1 MNKVKAVL
9 VFLLLMLP
17 VITGISVFAKKGGE
31 TVRTDLRYLLPD
43 AGSDAGS
50 AGYFTD
56 RLSGEMLFTFS
67 ADERT
72 EPKNDRSSAA
82 ESVSGQSA
90 EGSDGASAGKTGE
103 LEDAVRSFADKL
115 KTFKFIKVR
124 DFSDMEKTGSFLFAH
139 RYALGAD
146 AYLTSGKPDREKLR
160 DEVLGIIY
168 SPFGGA
174 TATELARD
182 PFFTMRHYLMR
193 EASSGFGMDASG
205 FTFVKNGNGK
215 KVYVISA
222 SMDPSG
228 LSSDE
233 GTGFY
238 EYCRNLRLS
247 LKNRNIE
254 MMYTGAFFFTEEA
267 SGSSKS
273 DITKISVGSSLML
286 IVIMLG
292 FFRSVKP
299 LIYGLAV
306 ISVSM
311 LSAFGAVL
319 TVFGGMHVISLAMGA
334 TLAGIS
340 FDYVLHVLVRRA
352 RCGYGTPEMLRKALM
367 KPLGLSLVTSVT
379 AYGVTSFTGL
389 NVLKELSLFASVVLV
404 GTFLLSCYVLSL
416 TRLSGCA
423 DGGLSVSLPVAVFRR
438 LSSVSPLVSAAVTA
452 AVFMSAVL
460 LILQKGADDDVASLR
475 RNDTELAVMDR
486 EVNRIVNGNSSGVWF
501 IMEKQLPHGKEGI
514 KTDDNEQDSKKREN
528 KEEFDPLEVC
538 ERFIGTLSATEIREV
553 EAPCLHVPSAR
564 RQKESIETYLSL
576 YPDLKNI
583 YAEQG
588 IDLKD
593 DETGINAAESFSA
606 ADMPGMFDFMIGNNA
621 VLVRI
626 NAENAALL
634 EKIRSLKGVYPLDR
648 RGEWSRAFGLYRQEL
663 IRMLVTALILIT
675 AGGMF
680 IIGRDIIKAA
690 AVPLVT
696 GICAGITA
704 DILMTGSMNLF
715 TAVALFVVTG
725 LGADYCVFIYGMG
738 RDSLRKS
745 DTESAASSGTGGEK
759 SVTDA
764 GADSTPVTLFLSW
777 ISTEFSCGLLMFS
790 EMPAIVTMGAVIF
803 WGLLFIPVTALMLR
817 KQPPY
822 FVYNYVRNQD
832 KTCQK

>member
-31 TVRTDLRYLLPD
+31 IVRTDLKYLLPD

-72 EPKNDRSSAA
+72 EPENDRSSAA

-124 DFSDMEKTGSFLFAH
+124 DFSNMEKTGSFLFAH

-146 AYLTSGKPDREKLR
+146 VYLTSGKPDPEKLR
-160 DEVLGIIY
+160 DEVLGILY

-174 TATELARD
+174 TAAELGRD
-182 PFFTMRHYLMR
+182 PFFTMRHYLMKQS
-193 EASSGFGMDASG
+193 SSGFGMDASG
-205 FTFVKNGNGK
+205 FTFVKNGDGK

-222 SMDPSG
+222 SMATVG
-228 LSSDE
+228 LSSDA
-233 GTGFY
+233 GTEFY
-238 EYCRNLRLS
+238 EYCRNLRNQ
-247 LKNRNIE
+247 LKHRNIE

-299 LIYGLAV
+299 LLYGLAV

-311 LSAFGAVL
+311 LSAFGAVI
-319 TVFGGMHVISLAMGA
+319 TIFGGMHVISLAMGA

-352 RCGYGTPEMLRKALM
+352 RSGYESPEILRKALL

-389 NVLKELSLFASVVLV
+389 NILKELSLFASVVLV
-404 GTFLLSCYVLSL
+404 GTFLLSYYVLSL
-416 TRLSGCA
+416 TRLCRCA
-423 DGGLSVSLPVAVFRR
+423 GGRLSVFLPAAIFRR
-438 LSSVSPLVSAAVTA
+438 LSAVSSPVSLAVVA
-452 AVFMSAVL
+452 AVFLSSLL
-460 LILQKGADDDVASLR
+460 LILQKGTDDDVASLR

-501 IMEKQLPHGKEGI
+501 IMENTEAGEY
-514 KTDDNEQDSKKREN
+514 DA
-528 KEEFDPLEVC
+528 LESC
-538 ERFIGTLSATEIREV
+538 EHFIGTLSSREITDV
-553 EAPCLHVPSAR
+553 EAPCLHVPSAGS
-564 RQKESIETYLSL
+564 QKKSIETYVSL
-576 YPDLKNI
+576 YPELKNI

-588 IDLKD
+588 IELND
-593 DETGINAAESFSA
+593 DETGIGAAESFSA
-606 ADMPGMFDFMIGNNA
+606 ADMPGMFDFMMGNNA
-621 VLVRI
+621 VLIRI
-626 NAENAALL
+626 NSENTVLL
-634 EKIRSLKGVYPLDR
+634 EKIRSFTGVYPLDR

-663 IRMLVTALILIT
+663 SRMLVIALILIT

-680 IIGRDIIKAA
+680 IIGPDIIRAA

-738 RDSLRKS
+738 RHSRS
-745 DTESAASSGTGGEK
+745 GAGAEAGASSG
-759 SVTDA
+759 DA
-764 GADSTPVTLFLSW
+764 GEITDTEANSDSTPVTLFLSW
-777 ISTEFSCGLLMFS
+777 ISTEVSCGLLMFS
-790 EMPAIVTMGAVIF
+790 GMPAIVTMGAVIF

-817 KQPPY
+817 KHAPY

-832 KTCQK
+832 KTCLK